1 MIERMSV
8 MNRNR
13 KLNRIS
19 KTVISGLLVTSLV
32 VSNGAYANAQKISKD
47 ESVYVNADE
56 SGATTKITVSN
67 WLKNAGINGTIND
80 ESDLKDIQNV
90 KGDETFTQNGD
101 DVQWSAGSND
111 IYYQGTTDKELPV
124 GVEIKY
130 ELDGK
135 EIAAKDL
142 LGQSGKL
149 KITVSYTNK
158 SKSTQTINGEKQEM
172 YTPFVMAT
180 GIILPDDKFSNV
192 EVDDGKIINEGSNNI
207 VVGFGMPGMAESLDL
222 DEDAADKLPE
232 GFTVTADVTN
242 FSIGNTITFASPS
255 ILSDLELDDID
266 DLDDL
271 ENKLEKLVD
280 SSEDLVDGS
289 KKLSNKMGELEDKFD
304 DYQDGE
310 KSLNKG
316 IKDLVNGGTTLK
328 KGVKDYTNGVDT
340 LAKGTQSYVNGAK
353 QITDGNQKLYE
364 AVKDMPSSYKEFSD
378 GLQAYTKGVDTLAD
392 TKTAKQLTDGA
403 DAVTAGIGT
412 LNENLG
418 KLESSYDNY
427 TLLADGLKAQAAQI
441 SDPTQKATILAYVQK
456 LEELYQGQKASVGA
470 LVSATNKESTL
481 KSGASQVAAG
491 IKKVMTGAQTLSGN
505 SATLRSADQK
515 LTSSIATLTASVKKL
530 SEGSKTLS
538 SNDRKLL
545 AGAKKIL
552 KASKSVKS
560 GSDKLIN
567 GANKLKKG
575 SNKLHK
581 ATGKVA
587 DGIGKL
593 SDGADD
599 LYEGMDKF
607 DQKGIQKL
615 NNVYEDDIK
624 TLKTRLEKLTD
635 MSKDYTNFSGI
646 SKGMDGKVKFV
657 IETAEVKKDDEQ

>member
-232 GFTVTADVTN
+232 GFTVTADVTD

-427 TLLADGLKAQAAQI
+427 KLLADGLKAQAAQI

-456 LEELYQGQKASVGA
+456 LEQLYQGQKASVGA
-470 LVSATNKESTL
+470 LVSATDSKSTL

>member
-310 KSLNKG
+310 KSMNKG

-427 TLLADGLKAQAAQI
+427 KLLADGLKAQAAQI

>member
-56 SGATTKITVSN
+56 SGETTKITVSN

-232 GFTVTADVTN
+232 GFTVTADVTD

-289 KKLSNKMGELEDKFD
+289 KKLSDKMGELEDKFD

-316 IKDLVNGGTTLK
+316 IKDLVNGGATLK
-328 KGVKDYTNGVDT
+328 KGVKDYTDGVDT
-340 LAKGTQSYVNGAK
+340 LAKGTQKYVNGAK

-392 TKTAKQLTDGA
+392 AKTSKQLTDGA

-427 TLLADGLKAQAAQI
+427 KLLADGLKAQAAQI

-481 KSGASQVAAG
+481 KSGASQVAVG

>member
-1 MIERMSV
+1 MIERMSI

-427 TLLADGLKAQAAQI
+427 KLLADGLKAQAAQI

>member
-232 GFTVTADVTN
+232 GFTVTADVTD

-427 TLLADGLKAQAAQI
+427 KLLADGLKAQAAQI

-456 LEELYQGQKASVGA
+456 LEELYRGQKASVGA

-481 KSGASQVAAG
+481 KSGASQVAVG

-657 IETAEVKKDDEQ
+657 IETAEVKKDDE

>member
-192 EVDDGKIINEGSNNI
+192 EVDDGKIIDEGSNNI

-304 DYQDGE
+304 DYQNGE

-427 TLLADGLKAQAAQI
+427 KLLADGLKAQAAQI

>member
-90 KGDETFTQNGD
+90 KGDEIFTQNGD

-427 TLLADGLKAQAAQI
+427 KLLADGLKAQAAQI

-470 LVSATNKESTL
+470 LVSATNNKSTL

-530 SEGSKTLS
+530 SEGSKKLS

>member
-172 YTPFVMAT
+172 YTPFIMAT

-232 GFTVTADVTN
+232 GFTVTADVTD

-353 QITDGNQKLYE
+353 QITNGNQKLYE

-427 TLLADGLKAQAAQI
+427 KLLAEGLKAQAAQI

-481 KSGASQVAAG
+481 KSGASQVAVG

>member
-232 GFTVTADVTN
+232 GFTVTADVTD

-304 DYQDGE
+304 DYQNGE

-392 TKTAKQLTDGA
+392 AKTAKQLTDGA

-427 TLLADGLKAQAAQI
+427 KLLADGLKAQAAQI

-456 LEELYQGQKASVGA
+456 LEELYRGQKASVGA

-481 KSGASQVAAG
+481 KSGASQVAVG

-530 SEGSKTLS
+530 SEGSKKLS

>member
-80 ESDLKDIQNV
+80 ESNLKDIQNV

-427 TLLADGLKAQAAQI
+427 KLLADGLKAQAAQI

-456 LEELYQGQKASVGA
+456 LEELYRGQKASVGA

-481 KSGASQVAAG
+481 KSGASQVAVG

>member
-427 TLLADGLKAQAAQI
+427 KLLADGLKAQAAQI

-470 LVSATNKESTL
+470 LVSATNNKSTL

-530 SEGSKTLS
+530 SEGSKKLS

>member
-232 GFTVTADVTN
+232 GLTVTADVTN

-427 TLLADGLKAQAAQI
+427 KLLADGLKAQAAQI

>member
-242 FSIGNTITFASPS
+242 FSIGNTITFASTS

-304 DYQDGE
+304 DYQNGE

-328 KGVKDYTNGVDT
+328 KSVKDYTNGVDT

-353 QITDGNQKLYE
+353 QITDGNKKLYE
-364 AVKDMPSSYKEFSD
+364 VVKDMPSSYKEFSD

-427 TLLADGLKAQAAQI
+427 KLLADGLKAQAAQI

-456 LEELYQGQKASVGA
+456 LEELYRGQKASVGA

-481 KSGASQVAAG
+481 KSGASQVAVG

>member
-47 ESVYVNADE
+47 DSVYVNADE
-56 SGATTKITVSN
+56 SGTTTKITVSN

-232 GFTVTADVTN
+232 GFTVTADVTD

-340 LAKGTQSYVNGAK
+340 LAKGTQSYGNGAK

-427 TLLADGLKAQAAQI
+427 KLLADGLKAQAAQI

-470 LVSATNKESTL
+470 LVSATNNKSTL

-530 SEGSKTLS
+530 SEGSKKLS

-607 DQKGIQKL
+607 DQKGIQIL

>member
-80 ESDLKDIQNV
+80 ESNLKDIQNV

-232 GFTVTADVTN
+232 GFTVTADVTD

-427 TLLADGLKAQAAQI
+427 KLLAEGLKAQAAQI

-470 LVSATNKESTL
+470 LVSATNNKSTL

-530 SEGSKTLS
+530 SEGSKKLS

>member
-56 SGATTKITVSN
+56 NGATTKITVSN

-232 GFTVTADVTN
+232 GFTVTADVTD

-289 KKLSNKMGELEDKFD
+289 KKLSDKMGELEDKFD

-316 IKDLVNGGTTLK
+316 IKDLVNGGATLK
-328 KGVKDYTNGVDT
+328 KGVKDYTDGVDT
-340 LAKGTQSYVNGAK
+340 LAKGTQKYVNGAK

-392 TKTAKQLTDGA
+392 AKTSKQLTDGA

-427 TLLADGLKAQAAQI
+427 KLLADGLKAQAAQI

>member
-222 DEDAADKLPE
+222 DEDAADKLSE

-353 QITDGNQKLYE
+353 QITDGNKKLYE

-427 TLLADGLKAQAAQI
+427 KLLADGLKAQAAQI

-456 LEELYQGQKASVGA
+456 LEELYRGQKASVGA

-481 KSGASQVAAG
+481 KSGASQVAVG

>member
-232 GFTVTADVTN
+232 GFTVTADVTD

-280 SSEDLVDGS
+280 SSEELVDGS
-289 KKLSNKMGELEDKFD
+289 KKLSDKMGELEDKFD

-316 IKDLVNGGTTLK
+316 IKDLVNGGATLK
-328 KGVKDYTNGVDT
+328 KGVKDYTDGVDT
-340 LAKGTQSYVNGAK
+340 LAKGTQKYVNGAK

-392 TKTAKQLTDGA
+392 AKTSKQLTDGA

-427 TLLADGLKAQAAQI
+427 KLLADGLKAQAAQI

-470 LVSATNKESTL
+470 LVSATNNESTL
-481 KSGASQVAAG
+481 KSGASQVASG

-581 ATGKVA
+581 ATGKVS

-635 MSKDYTNFSGI
+635 MSKDYTNFSGL

-657 IETAEVKKDDEQ
+657 IETAEVKKDDEE

>member
-101 DVQWSAGSND
+101 DLQWSAGSND

-427 TLLADGLKAQAAQI
+427 KLLADGLKAQAAQI

-456 LEELYQGQKASVGA
+456 LEQLYQGQKASVGA
-470 LVSATNKESTL
+470 LVSATDSKSTL

>member
-111 IYYQGTTDKELPV
+111 IYYQGTMDKELPV

-304 DYQDGE
+304 DYQNGE

-353 QITDGNQKLYE
+353 QITDGNKKLYE

-427 TLLADGLKAQAAQI
+427 KLLADGLKAQAAQI

-456 LEELYQGQKASVGA
+456 LEELYRGQKASVGA

-481 KSGASQVAAG
+481 KSGASQVAVG

>member
-232 GFTVTADVTN
+232 GFTVTADVTD

-427 TLLADGLKAQAAQI
+427 KLLADGLKAQAAQI

-470 LVSATNKESTL
+470 LVSATNNKSTL

-530 SEGSKTLS
+530 SEGSKKLS

-593 SDGADD
+593 FDGADD

>member
-232 GFTVTADVTN
+232 GFTVTADVTD

-316 IKDLVNGGTTLK
+316 IKDLVNGGATLK
-328 KGVKDYTNGVDT
+328 KGVKDYTDGVDT
-340 LAKGTQSYVNGAK
+340 LAKGTQKYVNGAK

-427 TLLADGLKAQAAQI
+427 KLLADGLKAQAAQI

-581 ATGKVA
+581 ATGKVS

-635 MSKDYTNFSGI
+635 MSKDYTNFSGL

-657 IETAEVKKDDEQ
+657 IETAEVKKDDEE

>member
-232 GFTVTADVTN
+232 GFTITADVTN

-353 QITDGNQKLYE
+353 QITDGNKKLYE

-427 TLLADGLKAQAAQI
+427 KLLADGLKAQAAQI

-456 LEELYQGQKASVGA
+456 LEELYRGQKASVGA

-481 KSGASQVAAG
+481 KSGASQVAVG

-530 SEGSKTLS
+530 SEGSKKLS

-593 SDGADD
+593 SDAADD

>member
-328 KGVKDYTNGVDT
+328 KGVKDYTNDVDT

-427 TLLADGLKAQAAQI
+427 KLLADGLKAQAAQI

>member
-232 GFTVTADVTN
+232 GFTVTADVTD

-427 TLLADGLKAQAAQI
+427 KLLADGLKAQAAQI

>member
-1 MIERMSV
+1 

-80 ESDLKDIQNV
+80 ESNLKDIQNV

-427 TLLADGLKAQAAQI
+427 KLLADGLKAQAAQI

-470 LVSATNKESTL
+470 LVSATNNKSTL

-530 SEGSKTLS
+530 SEGSKKLS

>member
-222 DEDAADKLPE
+222 DEDATDKLPE

-427 TLLADGLKAQAAQI
+427 KLLADGLKAQAAQI

>member
-232 GFTVTADVTN
+232 GFTVTADVTD

-364 AVKDMPSSYKEFSD
+364 ALKDMPSSYKEFSD

-427 TLLADGLKAQAAQI
+427 KLLADGLKAQAAQI

-470 LVSATNKESTL
+470 LVSATNNKSTL

-530 SEGSKTLS
+530 SEGSKKLS

-575 SNKLHK
+575 SNKFHK

>member
-142 LGQSGKL
+142 LGQSDKL

-427 TLLADGLKAQAAQI
+427 KLLADGLKAQAAQI

>member
-427 TLLADGLKAQAAQI
+427 KLLADGLKAQAAQI

-456 LEELYQGQKASVGA
+456 LEELYRGQKASVGA
-470 LVSATNKESTL
+470 LVSATNNKSTL
-481 KSGASQVAAG
+481 KSGASQVAVG

-530 SEGSKTLS
+530 SEGSKKLS

>member
-427 TLLADGLKAQAAQI
+427 KLLADGLKAQAAQI

-470 LVSATNKESTL
+470 LVSATNNKSTL

-530 SEGSKTLS
+530 SEGSKKLS

-657 IETAEVKKDDEQ
+657 IETAEVKKDDEE

>member
-232 GFTVTADVTN
+232 GFTVTADVTD

-340 LAKGTQSYVNGAK
+340 LAKGTQSYVHGAK
-353 QITDGNQKLYE
+353 QITDGNKKLYE

-427 TLLADGLKAQAAQI
+427 KLLADGLKAQAAQI

-456 LEELYQGQKASVGA
+456 LEELYRGQKASVGA
-470 LVSATNKESTL
+470 LVSATNNESTL
-481 KSGASQVAAG
+481 KSGASQVAVG

>member
-427 TLLADGLKAQAAQI
+427 KLLADGLKAQAAQI

-470 LVSATNKESTL
+470 LLSATNKESTL

>member
-427 TLLADGLKAQAAQI
+427 KLLADGLKAQVAQI

-456 LEELYQGQKASVGA
+456 LEELYRGQKASVGA

-481 KSGASQVAAG
+481 KSGASQVAVG

-530 SEGSKTLS
+530 SEGSKKLS

>member
-232 GFTVTADVTN
+232 GFTVTADVTD

-304 DYQDGE
+304 DYQNGE

-353 QITDGNQKLYE
+353 QITDGNKKLYE

-427 TLLADGLKAQAAQI
+427 KLLADGLKAQAAQI

-481 KSGASQVAAG
+481 KSGASQVAVG

>member
-1 MIERMSV
+1 

-427 TLLADGLKAQAAQI
+427 KLLADGLKAQAAQI

-470 LVSATNKESTL
+470 LVSATNNKSTL

-530 SEGSKTLS
+530 SEGSKKLS

-657 IETAEVKKDDEQ
+657 IETAEVKKDDEE

>member
-1 MIERMSV
+1 

-232 GFTVTADVTN
+232 GFTVTADVTD

-304 DYQDGE
+304 DYQNGE

-427 TLLADGLKAQAAQI
+427 KLLADGLKAQAAQI

-470 LVSATNKESTL
+470 LVSATNNKSTL

-530 SEGSKTLS
+530 SEGSKKLS